1 MMDNNKFDKQY
12 DDILYE
18 EASDGGFREVRADGP
33 SRTTDWKRNRRLGG
47 WIALAI
53 VALLG
58 TCMVVFW
65 PDAPAQE
72 DVIGAFE
79 ASYEKTTVKAFGT
92 EENVN
97 PYAERL
103 DTLVNG
109 LPIAIFIP
117 HHATPY
123 LYVGKLDEAAK
134 TGILAFQA
142 ADVRSDNWEILGDFV
157 LEGKQLSRGVSKK
170 GFCAIIDGN
179 VTVGAGASTPLMSE
193 AISKRGY
200 FFRQYPLVTDGIP
213 VENKP
218 KNKTVRR
225 ALCERGGQVFVA
237 VSGGDST
244 LTDFAEALA
253 DLSVDNA
260 VYLIGGYGAH
270 GWAVDADGGNEQF
283 GNEDT
288 RPNWYR
294 NASYIIWN

>member
-1 MMDNNKFDKQY
+1 MDNKKVDNLNDE
-12 DDILYE
+12 ILYE
-18 EASDGGFREVRADGP
+18 QIGDEGIREIVTDGP
-33 SRTTDWKRNRRLGG
+33 SRSADWKRIKRLGG
-47 WIALAI
+47 WVALAI

-58 TCMVVFW
+58 ACMVIFW
-65 PDAPAQE
+65 PDTPAQE

-79 ASYEKTTVKAFGT
+79 ASYEKTPLKALGT

-123 LYVGKLDEAAK
+123 LYVGKLDEEASS
-134 TGILAFQA
+134 GILAFQA

-157 LEGKQLSRGVSKK
+157 LAGKQLSRGVSKK
-170 GFCAIIDGN
+170 GFCAIIDGD
-179 VTVGAGASTPLMSE
+179 VTVGSGASTPLLSE
-193 AISKRGY
+193 TISKRGY
-200 FFRQYPLVTDGIP
+200 FFRQYPLVDGGTP
-213 VENKP
+213 VENNP

-237 VSGGDST
+237 VSSGDST
-244 LTDFAEALA
+244 LSDFAQALA

-260 VYLIGGYGAH
+260 VSLIGGYGAH
-270 GWAVDADGGNEQF
+270 GWAMDAEGGSEQF

-294 NASYIIWN
+294 NASYIIWK

>member
-1 MMDNNKFDKQY
+1 MKNDHFD
-12 DDILYE
+12 DEILYE
-18 EASDGGFREVRADGP
+18 QVSDEGIREVRTDGP
-33 SRTTDWKRNRRLGG
+33 SLTVDWKRNRRLGG
-47 WIALAI
+47 WVALAI

-58 TCMVVFW
+58 TCMVIFW
-65 PDAPAQE
+65 PKAPAQE

-79 ASYEKTTVKAFGT
+79 ASYEKTPVKALGT

-109 LPIAIFIP
+109 LPIALFIP

-123 LYVGKLDEAAK
+123 LYVGKLDEEAAS
-134 TGILAFQA
+134 GILAFQA

-157 LEGKQLSRGVSKK
+157 LEGKQLSRGISKK
-170 GFCAIIDGN
+170 GFCAIIDGD
-179 VTVGAGASTPLMSE
+179 VTVGTGASTPLLSE

-200 FFRQYPLVTDGIP
+200 FFRQYPLVDGGTP

-237 VSGGDST
+237 VSEGDST
-244 LTDFAEALA
+244 LSDFAQALA

-270 GWAVDADGGNEQF
+270 GWAVDADGGSEQF

-294 NASYIIWN
+294 NASYIIWK